1 MCYALQLDVYNKSGM
16 KIAHINRGRLTY
28 RCNGEKKLSG
38 ANLAEIVAAKVVDA
52 RDKACPGTLLEILEV
67 LSNDP
72 EARNDIRS
80 WAEKAGQDY
89 LGHMEAKGY
98 DRLFVARRQ

>member
-1 MCYALQLDVYNKSGM
+1 MITPD
-16 KIAHINRGRLTY
+16 
-28 RCNGEKKLSG
+28 
-38 ANLAEIVAAKVVDA
+38 LAKIVAAKVVDA
-52 RDKACPGTLLEILEV
+52 RDKACPGTLLEAKRSVVKVNQGEILEV

-89 LGHMEAKGY
+89 LGHLEAKGY
-98 DRLFVARRQ
+98 DRLFVVRRQ

>member
-1 MCYALQLDVYNKSGM
+1 M
-16 KIAHINRGRLTY
+16 
-28 RCNGEKKLSG
+28 
-38 ANLAEIVAAKVVDA
+38 VDA
-52 RDKACPGTLLEILEV
+52 RDRACPGTLLETKRAVFEVDQGEVLEV

-72 EARNDIRS
+72 EARNDVRS

-89 LGHMEAKGY
+89 LGHVEAKGY